1 MGDDD
6 KSWRDID
13 RQKDRSSH
21 VNRDDDQS
29 EQTSRRG
36 DGPSA
41 EYKRDLE
48 KLFKPDAEVPD
59 RFKDAMEPFQPEAGS
74 EEAERK
80 EAIQRLRDVEGFR
93 DFAKEV
99 NRYMTRGFAL
109 PEDENL
115 LLRML
120 DHPDNDIVRQ
130 VMEHLVGISMR
141 RDLERT
147 EPIKSRLQTVRT
159 MTDDTRLHELA
170 DKLEEALE

>member
-1 MGDDD
+1 MGDD
-6 KSWRDID
+6 KSWREID
-13 RQKDRSSH
+13 RQKDKSSH
-21 VNRDDDQS
+21 VNRDEDHS

-41 EYKRDLE
+41 QYKRDLE
-48 KLFKPDAEVPD
+48 KLFQPDAEVPD
-59 RFKDAMEPFQPEAGS
+59 RFKDAMEEFQPEAGT

-120 DHPDNDIVRQ
+120 DHPDNEIVRQ

-141 RDLERT
+141 RELKRT
-147 EPIKSRLQTVRT
+147 GPIKSRLQTVRT
-159 MTDDTRLHELA
+159 MTDDERLHELA
-170 DKLEEALE
+170 DKLDEKL